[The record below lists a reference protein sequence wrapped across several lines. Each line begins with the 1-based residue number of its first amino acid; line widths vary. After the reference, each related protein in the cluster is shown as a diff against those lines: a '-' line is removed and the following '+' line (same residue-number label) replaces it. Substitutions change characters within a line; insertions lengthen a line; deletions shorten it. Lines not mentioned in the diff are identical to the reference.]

1 MHPSHIAIRNPVFV
15 FIMVLV
21 ISIAG
26 FQAYKSIPREAAPDI
41 QIPLLIVSIP
51 FPGSSPEDVESLIS
65 NKVEQELKTI
75 KNLKEISSTSSEGVS
90 VLTLEFTS
98 DFDISEARTKVREK
112 MDQIK
117 PDLPA
122 DAEDYQVTE
131 INLSEQPLMILNL
144 AGDMGLL
151 GLTELADDVK
161 EEIEGIP
168 GILEVRRAGG
178 LEKEIRVYVNPD
190 KMNYYKLALNQVSSS
205 ISNENTNLPG
215 GTITMGPTK
224 YMIRVP
230 GEFINPEGIN
240 EALISAPNQVPVR
253 VRDIAQVVF
262 GYKEVTSK
270 SRLDGLE
277 SVSLSIV
284 KRSGENL
291 LAIRNEVKSII
302 QRLEKDYK
310 EDVKFSILSDQ
321 GEHVQQIVK
330 DLENNILTGFVLV
343 FLVLL
348 LVMGISNALLVAVAI
363 PLSFLVSMI
372 ILNVMGFTLNIVV
385 LFSLI
390 LSLGLLVDNAIVIVE
405 NIYRHRQAGK
415 SRIEAAK
422 LGTKEIAI
430 PVTTST
436 ITTVAAFFPLIFMP
450 GIAGEFIS
458 FLPKTL
464 IVTLS
469 SSLFVALII
478 NAVFCSTMMRVK
490 VNKEVTSD
498 FDELK
503 LVDHS
508 KILRIYQMILRS
520 VLRFRFVT
528 VIVFIFL
535 FIGTFYWYGTNTFPR
550 KRIEFFP
557 KTEPSEAV
565 VNITAPM
572 GTTLEISDGYVTS
585 VEGYIENDM
594 DKLDAVVANV
604 GQRRG
609 SGASSSGST
618 TTYLSHVVL
627 DFPSWQNWVEKP
639 SEIIKNLRQKLVKM
653 VGVQVKLAEAQSG
666 PPTGKAF
673 NLEVQGKDFS
683 KMIDSVEKI
692 KKRIKD
698 IPGLVDL
705 TDDFDRSRPELK
717 VIIDRDKASRL
728 GFRARDIASTVR
740 TAFNGKKVS
749 VFRDGTEEYDIWVQ
763 LDQSFRKNQSDLAS
777 LFIFT
782 PTGEPVR
789 LSEIAKVDTGPSYG
803 SIRHVDTERTITISG
818 DAFRVPGPV
827 LVMKAQR
834 VLKDLELPDGVRYK
848 FTGENKGRQET
859 QVFIGQALIIAICL
873 ILVVMIAQFNSIAL
887 PFIVITSVFMSV
899 MGVLLGLIVHD
910 RPFGIIMTGVGTVA
924 LAGIV
929 VNNVIVMLDFVVKL
943 RKRGFARN
951 EAMVLASAVRFRP
964 VLLTAVTTVIGLA
977 PMAMG
982 MDIDFSR
989 DSPIVFG
996 SESGSFW
1003 KSMALAIMYGLGVAT
1018 FLTLIMVPTL
1028 YSLIED
1034 GRERIKRLLSKY
1046 ISFENLN
1053 EIKTTPK
1060 LNEIN

>member
-1 MHPSHIAIRNPVFV
+1 
-15 FIMVLV
+15 MVLV

-51 FPGSSPEDVESLIS
+51 FPGATPEDVESLIT

-75 KNLKEISSTSSEGVS
+75 KNLEEISSTSSEGVS

-98 DFDISEARTKVREK
+98 DFEISEARTKVREK

-122 DAEDYQVTE
+122 DAEDYQISE
-131 INLSEQPLMILNL
+131 INLSERPLMILNL

-151 GLTELADDVK
+151 GLTELADEVK

-190 KMNYYKLALNQVSSS
+190 KMNYYKLALNQVSSA

-230 GEFINPEGIN
+230 GEFISPEGIN

-253 VRDIAQVVF
+253 VRDIAKVVF
-262 GYKEVTSK
+262 SYKEVTSK

-291 LAIRNEVKSII
+291 LAIRDEVKSII
-302 QRLEKDYK
+302 KRLEKDYK

-321 GEHVQQIVK
+321 GERVQQIVK
-330 DLENNILTGFVLV
+330 DLENNIITGFVLV

-348 LVMGISNALLVAVAI
+348 LVMGISNALLVAIAI

-415 SRIEAAK
+415 NRIEAAL

-478 NAVFCSTMMRVK
+478 NSVFCSTMMRVK
-490 VNKEVTSD
+490 VSKEVTSD

-508 KILRIYQMILRS
+508 KILRGYQVALRG

-528 VIVFIFL
+528 VMVFIFL
-535 FIGTFYWYGTNTFPR
+535 FIGTFYWYATNTFPR
-550 KRIEFFP
+550 KRVEFFP

-572 GTTLEISDGYVTS
+572 GTTLEISDGYVTL
-585 VEGYIENDM
+585 VEGYIEDDM

-653 VGVQVKLAEAQSG
+653 VGVQVKLAESQSG

-673 NLEVQGKDFS
+673 NLEVQGEDFS
-683 KMIDSVEKI
+683 KMIDSVEII
-692 KKRIKD
+692 KQRIKD

-705 TDDFDRSRPELK
+705 SDDFDRSRPELK

-763 LDQSFRKNQSDLAS
+763 LDQSFRRNQSDLSS
-777 LFIFT
+777 LFIYT
-782 PTGEPVR
+782 SSGEPVR

-803 SIRHVDTERTITISG
+803 SIRHTDTDRTITISG

-827 LVMKAQR
+827 LVMKAQQA
-834 VLKDLELPDGVRYK
+834 LKDLELPDGVQYK
-848 FTGENKGRQET
+848 FTGENKGRKET
-859 QVFIGQALIIAICL
+859 QMFLGKAVLIAIGLIII
-873 ILVVMIAQFNSIAL
+873 VMVAQFNSIAL
-887 PFIVITSVFMSV
+887 PLIVITSVFMSV

-929 VNNVIVMLDFVVKL
+929 VNNAIVMLDFVVKL
-943 RKRGFARN
+943 RKRGFGRN
-951 EAMVLASAVRFRP
+951 EAMILASAVRFRP
-964 VLLTAVTTVIGLA
+964 VLLTAITTIIGLA
-977 PMAMG
+977 PIAMG

-989 DSPIVFG
+989 DSPVVFG
-996 SESGSFW
+996 SASASFW
-1003 KSMALAIMYGLGVAT
+1003 KAMALAIMYGLGVAT
-1018 FLTLIMVPTL
+1018 FLTLFMVHTL

-1034 GRERIKRLLSKY
+1034 GRERLIKLLSKY
-1046 ISFENLN
+1046 TSFENSN
-1053 EIKTTPK
+1053 NIKAESK
-1060 LNEIN
+1060 LN

>member
-15 FIMVLV
+15 FVMVLV

-51 FPGSSPEDVESLIS
+51 FPGATPEDVESLIT

-75 KNLKEISSTSSEGVS
+75 KNLEEISSTSSEGVS

-117 PDLPA
+117 PDLPT
-122 DAEDYQVTE
+122 DAEDYQISE
-131 INLSEQPLMILNL
+131 INLSERPLMILNL

-151 GLTELADDVK
+151 GLTELADEVK

-230 GEFINPEGIN
+230 GEFVSPEGIN
-240 EALISAPNQVPVR
+240 EAVISSPNQVPVR
-253 VRDIAQVVF
+253 VGDIAEVVF

-291 LAIRNEVKSII
+291 LAIRDEVKSII
-302 QRLEKDYK
+302 KRLEKDYK

-321 GEHVQQIVK
+321 GERVQQIVK
-330 DLENNILTGFVLV
+330 DLENNIITGFVLV

-348 LVMGISNALLVAVAI
+348 LVMGISNALLVAIAI

-415 SRIEAAK
+415 NRIEAAL

-478 NAVFCSTMMRVK
+478 NSVFCSTMMRVK
-490 VNKEVTSD
+490 VSKEVTSD

-508 KILRIYQMILRS
+508 KILRGYQVALRG

-528 VIVFIFL
+528 VMVFIFL
-535 FIGTFYWYGTNTFPR
+535 FIGTFYWYATNTFPR
-550 KRIEFFP
+550 KRVEFFP

-572 GTTLEISDGYVTS
+572 GTTLEISDGYVTL
-585 VEGYIENDM
+585 VEGYIEDDM

-653 VGVQVKLAEAQSG
+653 VGVQVKLAESQSG

-673 NLEVQGKDFS
+673 NLEVQGEDFS
-683 KMIDSVEKI
+683 KMIDSVEII
-692 KKRIKD
+692 KQRIKD

-705 TDDFDRSRPELK
+705 SDDFDRSRPELK

-763 LDQSFRKNQSDLAS
+763 LDQSFRRNQSDLSS
-777 LFIFT
+777 LFIYT
-782 PTGEPVR
+782 SSGEPVR

-803 SIRHVDTERTITISG
+803 SIRHTDTDRTITISG

-827 LVMKAQR
+827 LVMKAQQA
-834 VLKDLELPDGVRYK
+834 LKDLELPDGVQYK
-848 FTGENKGRQET
+848 FTGENKGRKET
-859 QVFIGQALIIAICL
+859 QMFLGKAVLIAIGLIII
-873 ILVVMIAQFNSIAL
+873 VMVAQFNSIAL
-887 PFIVITSVFMSV
+887 PLIVITSVFMSV

-929 VNNVIVMLDFVVKL
+929 VNNAIVMLDFVVKL
-943 RKRGFARN
+943 RKRGFGRN
-951 EAMVLASAVRFRP
+951 EAMILASAVRFRP
-964 VLLTAVTTVIGLA
+964 VLLTAITTIIGLA
-977 PMAMG
+977 PIAMG

-989 DSPIVFG
+989 DSPVVFG
-996 SESGSFW
+996 SASASFW
-1003 KSMALAIMYGLGVAT
+1003 KAMALAIMYGLGVAT
-1018 FLTLIMVPTL
+1018 FLTLFMVPTL

-1034 GRERIKRLLSKY
+1034 GRERLIKLLSKY
-1046 ISFENLN
+1046 TSFENSN
-1053 EIKTTPK
+1053 NIKAESK
-1060 LNEIN
+1060 LN

>member
-51 FPGSSPEDVESLIS
+51 FPGASPEDVESLIS
-65 NKVEQELKTI
+65 NKAEQELKTI

-90 VLTLEFTS
+90 VLTLEFTA

-122 DAEDYQVTE
+122 DTEDYQVTE

-144 AGDMGLL
+144 AGDLGLL
-151 GLTELADDVK
+151 GLTELADEVK

-230 GEFINPEGIN
+230 GEFVSPEGIN

-291 LAIRNEVKSII
+291 LAIRDEVKSII
-302 QRLEKDYK
+302 QRLEKNYK

-321 GEHVQQIVK
+321 GERVQQIVK
-330 DLENNILTGFVLV
+330 DLENNIITGFVLV

-348 LVMGISNALLVAVAI
+348 LVMGISNALLVAIAI

-405 NIYRHRQAGK
+405 NIYRHRQAGR

-572 GTTLEISDGYVTS
+572 GTTLEISDGYVTL

-627 DFPSWQNWVEKP
+627 DFPSWQDWVEKP
-639 SEIIKNLRQKLVKM
+639 SEIIKNLRRKLVNM

-673 NLEVQGKDFS
+673 NLEVQGDDFS
-683 KMIDSVEKI
+683 KMIDAVEKI

-782 PTGEPVR
+782 PSGEPVR

-827 LVMKAQR
+827 LVMKAQQ

-859 QVFIGQALIIAICL
+859 QIFIGQALIIAICL

-943 RKRGFARN
+943 RKQGFARN

-1003 KSMALAIMYGLGVAT
+1003 KSMALAIMYGLSVAT

-1034 GRERIKRLLSKY
+1034 GRERLIRLLSKY
-1046 ISFENLN
+1046 ISFTNSN
-1053 EIKTTPK
+1053 NIKA
-1060 LNEIN
+1060 

>member
-15 FIMVLV
+15 FVMVLV

-26 FQAYKSIPREAAPDI
+26 FQAYKTIPREAAPDI

-51 FPGSSPEDVESLIS
+51 FPGATPEDVESLIT

-75 KNLKEISSTSSEGVS
+75 KNLEEISSTSSEGVS

-98 DFDISEARTKVREK
+98 DFEISEARTKVREK

-122 DAEDYQVTE
+122 DAEDYQISE
-131 INLSEQPLMILNL
+131 INLSERPLMILNL

-151 GLTELADDVK
+151 GLTELADEVK

-190 KMNYYKLALNQVSSS
+190 KMNYYKLALNQVSSA

-230 GEFINPEGIN
+230 GEFISPEGIN

-253 VRDIAQVVF
+253 VRDIAKVVF
-262 GYKEVTSK
+262 SYKEVTSK

-291 LAIRNEVKSII
+291 LAIRDEVKSII
-302 QRLEKDYK
+302 KRLEKDYK

-321 GEHVQQIVK
+321 GERVQQIVK
-330 DLENNILTGFVLV
+330 DLENNIITGFVLV

-348 LVMGISNALLVAVAI
+348 LVMGISNALLVAIAI

-415 SRIEAAK
+415 NRIEAAL

-478 NAVFCSTMMRVK
+478 NSVFCSTMMRVK
-490 VNKEVTSD
+490 VSKEVTSD

-508 KILRIYQMILRS
+508 KILRGYQVALRG

-528 VIVFIFL
+528 VMVFIFL
-535 FIGTFYWYGTNTFPR
+535 FIGTFYWYATNTFPR
-550 KRIEFFP
+550 KRVEFFP

-572 GTTLEISDGYVTS
+572 GTTLEISDGYVTL
-585 VEGYIENDM
+585 VEGYIEDDM

-653 VGVQVKLAEAQSG
+653 VGVQVKLAESQSG

-673 NLEVQGKDFS
+673 NLEVQGEDFS
-683 KMIDSVEKI
+683 KMIDSVEII
-692 KKRIKD
+692 KQRIKD

-705 TDDFDRSRPELK
+705 SDDFDRSRPELK

-763 LDQSFRKNQSDLAS
+763 LDQSFRRNQSDLSS
-777 LFIFT
+777 LFIYT
-782 PTGEPVR
+782 SSGEPVR

-803 SIRHVDTERTITISG
+803 SIRHTDTDRTITISG

-827 LVMKAQR
+827 LVMKAQQA
-834 VLKDLELPDGVRYK
+834 LKDLELPDGVQYK
-848 FTGENKGRQET
+848 FTGENKGRKET
-859 QVFIGQALIIAICL
+859 QMFLGKAVLIAIGLIII
-873 ILVVMIAQFNSIAL
+873 VMVAQFNSIAL
-887 PFIVITSVFMSV
+887 PLIVITSVFMSV

-929 VNNVIVMLDFVVKL
+929 VNNAIVMLDFVVKL
-943 RKRGFARN
+943 RKRGFGRN
-951 EAMVLASAVRFRP
+951 EAMILASAVRFRP
-964 VLLTAVTTVIGLA
+964 VLLTAITTIIGLA
-977 PMAMG
+977 PIAMG

-989 DSPIVFG
+989 DSPVVFG
-996 SESGSFW
+996 SASASFW
-1003 KSMALAIMYGLGVAT
+1003 KAMALAIMYGLGVAT
-1018 FLTLIMVPTL
+1018 FLTLFMVPTL

-1034 GRERIKRLLSKY
+1034 GRERLIKLLSKY
-1046 ISFENLN
+1046 TSFENSN
-1053 EIKTTPK
+1053 NIKAESK
-1060 LNEIN
+1060 LN

>member
-26 FQAYKSIPREAAPDI
+26 FKAYKSIPREAAPDI

-51 FPGSSPEDVESLIS
+51 FPGASPEDVESLIS

-75 KNLKEISSTSSEGVS
+75 KNLKEISSTSSEGVA

-151 GLTELADDVK
+151 GLTELADEVK

-190 KMNYYKLALNQVSSS
+190 KLNYYKLALNQVSSS

-230 GEFINPEGIN
+230 GEFISPEGIN

-253 VRDIAQVVF
+253 VKDIARVVF

-291 LAIRNEVKSII
+291 LAIRDEVKSII

-321 GEHVQQIVK
+321 GERVQQIVK
-330 DLENNILTGFVLV
+330 DLENNIITGFVLV

-348 LVMGISNALLVAVAI
+348 LVMGISNALLVAIAI
-363 PLSFLVSMI
+363 PLSFLVSII

-415 SRIEAAK
+415 SRIEAAM

-478 NAVFCSTMMRVK
+478 NSVLCSTMMRVK

-508 KILRIYQMILRS
+508 KILRVYQRTLRG

-528 VIVFIFL
+528 VMVFIFL

-550 KRIEFFP
+550 KRVEFFP
-557 KTEPSEAV
+557 KTEPSEAI

-572 GTTLEISDGYVTS
+572 GTTLDISDGYVTS
-585 VEGYIENDM
+585 VEGYIESDM

-609 SGASSSGST
+609 AGASSSGST

-653 VGVQVKLAEAQSG
+653 VGVQVKLVEAQSG

-673 NLEVQGKDFS
+673 NLEVQGEDFS
-683 KMIDSVEKI
+683 KMINSVEII
-692 KKRIKD
+692 KQKIKD

-782 PTGEPVR
+782 SSGEPVR

-827 LVMKAQR
+827 LVMKAQQA
-834 VLKDLELPDGVRYK
+834 LKDLELPDGVRYK

-859 QVFIGQALIIAICL
+859 QIFIGQALIIAICL

-943 RKRGFARN
+943 RKQGFARN

-1003 KSMALAIMYGLGVAT
+1003 KSMALAIMYGLSVAT
-1018 FLTLIMVPTL
+1018 FLTLFMVPTL

-1034 GRERIKRLLSKY
+1034 GRERLIRLLSKY
-1046 ISFENLN
+1046 ISFENSN
-1053 EIKTTPK
+1053 NIKAELK
-1060 LNEIN
+1060 LN

>member
-1034 GRERIKRLLSKY
+1034 GRERIIKLLSKY
-1046 ISFENLN
+1046 FSFNNLN
-1053 EIKTTPK
+1053 ETKTVS
-1060 LNEIN
+1060 

>member
-51 FPGSSPEDVESLIS
+51 FPGASPEDVESLIS
-65 NKVEQELKTI
+65 NKAEQELKAI

-122 DAEDYQVTE
+122 DTEDYQVTE

-144 AGDMGLL
+144 AGDLGLL
-151 GLTELADDVK
+151 GLTELADEVK

-230 GEFINPEGIN
+230 GEFVSPEGIN

-291 LAIRNEVKSII
+291 LAIRDEVKSII
-302 QRLEKDYK
+302 QRLEKNYK

-321 GEHVQQIVK
+321 GERVQQIVK
-330 DLENNILTGFVLV
+330 DLENNIITGFVLV

-348 LVMGISNALLVAVAI
+348 LVMGISNALLVAIAI

-405 NIYRHRQAGK
+405 NIYRHRQAGR

-627 DFPSWQNWVEKP
+627 DFPRWQDWVETP

-673 NLEVQGKDFS
+673 NLEVQGDDFS
-683 KMIDSVEKI
+683 KMIDAVEKI

-705 TDDFDRSRPELK
+705 ADDFDRSRPELK

-777 LFIFT
+777 LFIYT
-782 PTGEPVR
+782 PSGEPVR

-803 SIRHVDTERTITISG
+803 SIRHVDTERTITISA

-827 LVMKAQR
+827 LVMKEQQ

-859 QVFIGQALIIAICL
+859 QIFIGQALIIAICL

-899 MGVLLGLIVHD
+899 MGVLLGLIIHD

-943 RKRGFARN
+943 RKQGFARN

-1003 KSMALAIMYGLGVAT
+1003 KSMALAIMYGLSVAT

-1034 GRERIKRLLSKY
+1034 GRERLIRLLSKY
-1046 ISFENLN
+1046 ISFTNSN
-1053 EIKTTPK
+1053 NIKA
-1060 LNEIN
+1060 

>member
-15 FIMVLV
+15 FVMVLV

-41 QIPLLIVSIP
+41 QIPLLIVSVP
-51 FPGSSPEDVESLIS
+51 FPGATPEDVESLIT

-98 DFDISEARTKVREK
+98 DFEISEARTKVREK

-122 DAEDYQVTE
+122 DAEDYQVSE

-151 GLTELADDVK
+151 GLTELADEVK

-190 KMNYYKLALNQVSSS
+190 KMNYYKLALNQVSSA

-230 GEFINPEGIN
+230 GEFISPEGIN

-253 VRDIAQVVF
+253 VRDIAKVVF
-262 GYKEVTSK
+262 SYKEVTSK

-291 LAIRNEVKSII
+291 LAIRDEVKSII
-302 QRLEKDYK
+302 KRLEKDYK
-310 EDVKFSILSDQ
+310 EDVRFSILSDQ
-321 GEHVQQIVK
+321 GERVQQIVK
-330 DLENNILTGFVLV
+330 DLENNIITGFVLV

-348 LVMGISNALLVAVAI
+348 LVMGISNALLVAIAI

-415 SRIEAAK
+415 SRIEAAL

-464 IVTLS
+464 IVTLC

-478 NAVFCSTMMRVK
+478 NSVFCSTMMRVK

-508 KILRIYQMILRS
+508 KILRGYQMILRG

-528 VIVFIFL
+528 IMVFIFL

-550 KRIEFFP
+550 KRVEFFP
-557 KTEPSEAV
+557 KTEPSEAI

-572 GTTLEISDGYVTS
+572 GTTLEISDGYVTL
-585 VEGYIENDM
+585 VEGYIENDI

-673 NLEVQGKDFS
+673 NLEVQGDDFR
-683 KMIDSVEKI
+683 KMIDSVEII
-692 KKRIKD
+692 KQRIKD

-763 LDQSFRKNQSDLAS
+763 LDQSFRRNQSDLAS
-777 LFIFT
+777 LFIYT
-782 PTGEPVR
+782 SSGEPVR

-827 LVMKAQR
+827 LVMKAQKA
-834 VLKDLELPDGVRYK
+834 LKDLELPDGVQFK

-859 QVFIGQALIIAICL
+859 QIFLGQALLIAICL
-873 ILVVMIAQFNSIAL
+873 IIIVMVAQFNSIAL
-887 PFIVITSVFMSV
+887 PLIVITSVFMSV

-929 VNNVIVMLDFVVKL
+929 VNNAIVMLDFVVKL
-943 RKRGFARN
+943 RKRGFGRN
-951 EAMVLASAVRFRP
+951 EAMILASAVRFRP
-964 VLLTAVTTVIGLA
+964 VLLTAITTIIGLA
-977 PMAMG
+977 PIAMG

-989 DSPIVFG
+989 DSPVVFG
-996 SESGSFW
+996 SASASFW
-1003 KSMALAIMYGLGVAT
+1003 KAMALAIMYGLGVAT
-1018 FLTLIMVPTL
+1018 FLTLFMVPTL

-1034 GRERIKRLLSKY
+1034 GRERLIKLLSKY
-1046 ISFENLN
+1046 TSFENSN
-1053 EIKTTPK
+1053 NIKAESK
-1060 LNEIN
+1060 LN

>member
-1 MHPSHIAIRNPVFV
+1 
-15 FIMVLV
+15 MVLV

-41 QIPLLIVSIP
+41 QIPLLIVSVP

-585 VEGYIENDM
+585 VEGYVENDM

-1034 GRERIKRLLSKY
+1034 GRERIIKLLSKY
-1046 ISFENLN
+1046 FSFNNLN
-1053 EIKTTPK
+1053 ETKTVS
-1060 LNEIN
+1060 

>member
-51 FPGSSPEDVESLIS
+51 FPGASPEDVESLIS
-65 NKVEQELKTI
+65 NKAEQELKTI

-90 VLTLEFTS
+90 VLTLEFTA

-122 DAEDYQVTE
+122 DTEDYQVTE

-144 AGDMGLL
+144 AGDLGLL
-151 GLTELADDVK
+151 GLTELADEVK
-161 EEIEGIP
+161 EEIESIP

-190 KMNYYKLALNQVSSS
+190 KMNFYKLALNQVSSS

-230 GEFINPEGIN
+230 GEFVSPEGIN

-291 LAIRNEVKSII
+291 LAIRDEVKSII
-302 QRLEKDYK
+302 QRLEKNYK

-321 GEHVQQIVK
+321 GERVQQIVK
-330 DLENNILTGFVLV
+330 DLENNIITGFVLV

-405 NIYRHRQAGK
+405 NIYRHRQAGR

-572 GTTLEISDGYVTS
+572 GTTLEISDGYVTL

-627 DFPSWQNWVEKP
+627 DFPSWQDWVEKP
-639 SEIIKNLRQKLVKM
+639 SEIIKNLRRKLVNM

-673 NLEVQGKDFS
+673 NLEVQGDDFR
-683 KMIDSVEKI
+683 KMIDAVEKI

-782 PTGEPVR
+782 PSGEPVR
-789 LSEIAKVDTGPSYG
+789 LNEIAKIDTGPSYG

-827 LVMKAQR
+827 LVMKAQQ

-859 QVFIGQALIIAICL
+859 QIFIGQALIIAICL

-899 MGVLLGLIVHD
+899 MGVLLGLIIHD

-943 RKRGFARN
+943 RKQGFARN

-1034 GRERIKRLLSKY
+1034 GRERLIRLLSKY
-1046 ISFENLN
+1046 ISFTNSN
-1053 EIKTTPK
+1053 NIKA
-1060 LNEIN
+1060 

>member
-15 FIMVLV
+15 FVMVLV

-41 QIPLLIVSIP
+41 QIPLLIVSVP
-51 FPGSSPEDVESLIS
+51 FPGATPEDVESLIT

-75 KNLKEISSTSSEGVS
+75 KNLEEISSTSSEGVS

-98 DFDISEARTKVREK
+98 DFEISEARTKVREK

-122 DAEDYQVTE
+122 DAEDYQISE
-131 INLSEQPLMILNL
+131 INLSERPLMILNL

-151 GLTELADDVK
+151 GLTELADKVK

-190 KMNYYKLALNQVSSS
+190 KMNYYKLALNQVSSA

-230 GEFINPEGIN
+230 GEFVSPEGIN

-291 LAIRNEVKSII
+291 LAIRDEVKSII
-302 QRLEKDYK
+302 KRLEKDYK
-310 EDVKFSILSDQ
+310 EDVRFSILSDQ
-321 GEHVQQIVK
+321 GERVQQIVK
-330 DLENNILTGFVLV
+330 DLENNIITGFVLV

-348 LVMGISNALLVAVAI
+348 LVMGISNALLVAIAI

-415 SRIEAAK
+415 SRIEAAL

-478 NAVFCSTMMRVK
+478 NSVFCSTMMRVK
-490 VNKEVTSD
+490 VNKKVTSN

-508 KILRIYQMILRS
+508 KILRGYQMILRR

-528 VIVFIFL
+528 IMVFIAL

-550 KRIEFFP
+550 KRVEFFP

-572 GTTLEISDGYVTS
+572 GTTLEISDGYVTL
-585 VEGYIENDM
+585 VEGYIENDR

-653 VGVQVKLAEAQSG
+653 VGVQVKLAESQSG

-673 NLEVQGKDFS
+673 NLEVQGEDFS
-683 KMIDSVEKI
+683 KMIDSVEII
-692 KKRIKD
+692 KQRIKN

-705 TDDFDRSRPELK
+705 SDDFDRSRPELK

-763 LDQSFRKNQSDLAS
+763 LDQSFRRNQSDLAS
-777 LFIFT
+777 LFIYT
-782 PTGEPVR
+782 SSGEPVR

-803 SIRHVDTERTITISG
+803 SIRHTDTDRTITISG

-827 LVMKAQR
+827 LVMKAQKA
-834 VLKDLELPDGVRYK
+834 LKDLELPDGVQYK
-848 FTGENKGRQET
+848 FTGENKGRKET
-859 QVFIGQALIIAICL
+859 QMFLGKAVLIAIGLIII
-873 ILVVMIAQFNSIAL
+873 VMVAQFNSIAL
-887 PFIVITSVFMSV
+887 PLIVITSVFMSV

-929 VNNVIVMLDFVVKL
+929 VNNAIVMLDFVVKL
-943 RKRGFARN
+943 RKRGFGRN
-951 EAMVLASAVRFRP
+951 EAMILASAVRFRP
-964 VLLTAVTTVIGLA
+964 VLLTAITTIIGLA
-977 PMAMG
+977 PIAVG

-989 DSPIVFG
+989 DSPVVFG
-996 SESGSFW
+996 SASASFW
-1003 KSMALAIMYGLGVAT
+1003 KAMALAIMYGLGVAT
-1018 FLTLIMVPTL
+1018 FLTLFMVPTL
-1028 YSLIED
+1028 YSLVED
-1034 GRERIKRLLSKY
+1034 GRERLIRLLSKY
-1046 ISFENLN
+1046 TSFENSN
-1053 EIKTTPK
+1053 NITAESK
-1060 LNEIN
+1060 LN

>member
-1 MHPSHIAIRNPVFV
+1 MHPSQIAIRNPAFV
-15 FIMVLV
+15 FIMIFV
-21 ISIAG
+21 IGLAG
-26 FQAYKSIPREAAPDI
+26 FNAYKSIPREAAPDI
-41 QIPLLIVSIP
+41 QIPLLIVTVP
-51 FPGSSPEDVESLIS
+51 FPGASPEDVESLIT
-65 NKVEQELKTI
+65 NRAEQELQTI
-75 KNLKEISSTSSEGVS
+75 KNLKKIKSTSSESVA

-98 DFDISEARTKVREK
+98 DFDISDARTKVREK

-117 PDLPA
+117 PDFPS

-131 INLSEQPLMILNL
+131 INLSEQPLMILNI

-151 GLTELADDVK
+151 GLTSLADEVK

-178 LEKEIRVYVNPD
+178 LEKEIRVYVNPE
-190 KMNYYKLALNQVSSS
+190 KLNYYNLDLNQVSTS
-205 ISNENTNLPG
+205 IRSENTNLPG
-215 GTITMGPTK
+215 GSVTMGPTK
-224 YMIRVP
+224 YLIRVP

-253 VRDIAQVVF
+253 VKDLAKVVF
-262 GYKEVTSK
+262 GFKEISSR
-270 SRLDGLE
+270 SRLDGTE

-291 LAIRNEVKSII
+291 LAIRDQVKLII
-302 QRLEKDYK
+302 QRLEQ
-310 EDVKFSILSDQ
+310 EFESEVKFSILSDQ
-321 GEHVQQIVK
+321 GERVQRIVK
-330 DLENNILTGFVLV
+330 DLENNILSGFVLV

-363 PLSFLVSMI
+363 PLSFLASMI

-405 NIYRHRQAGK
+405 NIFRHRQAGK
-415 SRIEAAK
+415 NRIEAAI

-450 GIAGEFIS
+450 GIAGEFIG

-469 SSLFVALII
+469 SSLLVAVII
-478 NAVFCSTMMRVK
+478 NPVLCSTLMRVK
-490 VNKEVTSD
+490 VGKEITSD

-503 LVDHS
+503 LVEKS
-508 KILRIYQMILRS
+508 KILGIYQFALRK
-520 VLRFRFVT
+520 VLRFRLITIFA
-528 VIVFIFL
+528 FIFL
-535 FIGTFYWYGTNTFPR
+535 FVGTFYWYGKNTFPR

-565 VNITAPM
+565 VNIRAPL
-572 GTTLEISDGYVTS
+572 GTTLKVSDKYVAS
-585 VEGYIENDM
+585 VEDFVNKDKK
-594 DKLDAVVANV
+594 KLDAVVANV

-609 SGASSSGST
+609 SGAASAGSS

-627 DFPSWQNWVEKP
+627 DFPNWQNWKEKP
-639 SEIIKNLRQKLVKM
+639 SSIIKKLRQKLDQM
-653 VGVQVKLAEAQSG
+653 VGIEIKLAEARSG
-666 PPTGKAF
+666 PPTGMAL
-673 NLEVQGKDFS
+673 NLEVRGEDFNQMS
-683 KMIDSVEKI
+683 EAVESI
-692 KKRIKD
+692 KKKIKD

-728 GFRARDIASTVR
+728 GLRARDIANTVR

-763 LDQSFRKNQSDLAS
+763 LDQSFRSNQSDLSS
-777 LFIFT
+777 LFIYT
-782 PTGEPVR
+782 PSGEPVR
-789 LSEIAKVDTGPSYG
+789 LSEIAKVDSGPSYG
-803 SIRHVDTERTITISG
+803 SIKHVDTVRTITISA
-818 DAFRVPGPV
+818 DAFRMPGPV
-827 LVMKAQR
+827 LVIKAKQI
-834 VLKDLELPDGVRYK
+834 LSKLDLPQGVTYQ
-848 FTGENKGRQET
+848 FTGEDENRKESQI
-859 QVFIGQALIIAICL
+859 FIGQALIIAIFM
-873 ILVVMIAQFNSIAL
+873 ILVIMVAQFNSIAL
-887 PFIVITSVFMSV
+887 PLIVISSVLMSV
-899 MGVLLGLIVHD
+899 MGVIMGLIVHD

-929 VNNVIVMLDFVVKL
+929 VNNAIVMLDYVIKL
-943 RKRGFARN
+943 RKKGYQRN
-951 EAMVLASAVRFRP
+951 EAMILAAAVRFRP
-964 VLLTAVTTVIGLA
+964 VVLTAVTTVLGLVPIA
-977 PMAMG
+977 VG

-989 DSPIVFG
+989 DSKILFG
-996 SESGSFW
+996 AASASFW
-1003 KSMALAIMYGLGVAT
+1003 KSMALAIMYGLGVT
-1018 FLTLIMVPTL
+1018 TLLTLFLLPAL
-1028 YSLIED
+1028 YSLVE
-1034 GRERIKRLLSKY
+1034 GGKERLRGLFSRK
-1046 ISFENLN
+1046 
-1053 EIKTTPK
+1053 EIAY
-1060 LNEIN
+1060 

>member
-26 FQAYKSIPREAAPDI
+26 FKAYKSIPREAAPDI

-51 FPGSSPEDVESLIS
+51 FPGASPEDVESLIT

-151 GLTELADDVK
+151 GLTELADEVK

-190 KMNYYKLALNQVSSS
+190 KLNYYKLALNQVSSS

-230 GEFINPEGIN
+230 GEFISPEGIN

-253 VRDIAQVVF
+253 VKDIAQVVF

-291 LAIRNEVKSII
+291 LAIRDEVKSII

-321 GEHVQQIVK
+321 GERVQQIVK
-330 DLENNILTGFVLV
+330 DLENNIITGFVLV

-348 LVMGISNALLVAVAI
+348 LVMGISNALLVAIAI

-415 SRIEAAK
+415 SRIEAAM

-478 NAVFCSTMMRVK
+478 NSVLCSTMMRVK

-508 KILRIYQMILRS
+508 KILRVYQRTLRG

-528 VIVFIFL
+528 VMVFIFL

-550 KRIEFFP
+550 KRVEFFP
-557 KTEPSEAV
+557 KTEPSEAI

-572 GTTLEISDGYVTS
+572 GTTLDISDGYVTS

-609 SGASSSGST
+609 AGASSSGST

-653 VGVQVKLAEAQSG
+653 VGVQVKLVEAQSG

-673 NLEVQGKDFS
+673 NLEVQGEDFS
-683 KMIDSVEKI
+683 KMINSVEII
-692 KKRIKD
+692 KQKIKD

-782 PTGEPVR
+782 SSGEPVR

-827 LVMKAQR
+827 LVMKAQQA
-834 VLKDLELPDGVRYK
+834 LKDLELPDGVRYK

-859 QVFIGQALIIAICL
+859 QIFIGQALIIAICL

-943 RKRGFARN
+943 RKQGFARN

-1003 KSMALAIMYGLGVAT
+1003 KSMALAIMYGLSVAT
-1018 FLTLIMVPTL
+1018 FLTLFMVPTL

-1034 GRERIKRLLSKY
+1034 GRERLIRLLSKY
-1046 ISFENLN
+1046 ISFENSN
-1053 EIKTTPK
+1053 NIKAELK
-1060 LNEIN
+1060 LN

>member
-51 FPGSSPEDVESLIS
+51 FPGASPEDVESLIS
-65 NKVEQELKTI
+65 NKAEQELKTI

-144 AGDMGLL
+144 AGDLGLL
-151 GLTELADDVK
+151 GLTELADEVK

-230 GEFINPEGIN
+230 GEFISPEGIN

-262 GYKEVTSK
+262 GYKEITSK

-291 LAIRNEVKSII
+291 LAIRDEVKSII

-321 GEHVQQIVK
+321 GERVQQIVK
-330 DLENNILTGFVLV
+330 DLENNIITGFVLV

-348 LVMGISNALLVAVAI
+348 LVMGISNDLLVAIAI

-405 NIYRHRQAGK
+405 NIYRHRQAGR

-585 VEGYIENDM
+585 VEGYIERDM

-627 DFPSWQNWVEKP
+627 DFPSWQDWVEKP
-639 SEIIKNLRQKLVKM
+639 SEIIKNLRRKLVNM

-673 NLEVQGKDFS
+673 NLEVQGDDFS
-683 KMIDSVEKI
+683 KMIDAVEKI

-782 PTGEPVR
+782 PSGEPVR

-827 LVMKAQR
+827 LVMKAQQ

-859 QVFIGQALIIAICL
+859 QIFIGQALIIAICL

-899 MGVLLGLIVHD
+899 MGVLLGLIIHD

-943 RKRGFARN
+943 RKQGFARN

-1034 GRERIKRLLSKY
+1034 GRERLKRLLSKY
-1046 ISFENLN
+1046 ISFTNSN
-1053 EIKTTPK
+1053 NIKA
-1060 LNEIN
+1060 